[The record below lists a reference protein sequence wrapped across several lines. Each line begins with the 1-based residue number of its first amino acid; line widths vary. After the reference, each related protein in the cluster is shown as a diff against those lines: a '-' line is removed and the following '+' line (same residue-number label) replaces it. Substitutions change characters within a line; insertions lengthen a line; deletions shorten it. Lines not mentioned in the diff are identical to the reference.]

1 MEETE
6 TLSRAEFSGEIE
18 DYFANILSA
27 NETGDPE
34 LLEYFREQRSDF
46 RSTFIAGKQ
55 FPEWALELASDGGW
69 IIANE

>member
-18 DYFANILSA
+18 DYFANALSA
-27 NETGDPE
+27 NETGDPDVAE
-34 LLEYFREQRSDF
+34 FLHEQLSDF
-46 RSTFIAGKQ
+46 RVAFKAGRP
-55 FPEWALELASDGGW
+55 FPRWALDMALDGGW